1 MVEHSTPLA
10 VQRSAGLFGNIETG
24 RVLTKKMIKNPAEII
39 LHAGAYMNYWAGLY
53 NAELKGMLEDGV
65 KVMLSYAYRALSRQG
80 QTRPLLQLAAPPD
93 VHDDSDND
101 EE

>member
-1 MVEHSTPLA
+1 
-10 VQRSAGLFGNIETG
+10 
-24 RVLTKKMIKNPAEII
+24 
-39 LHAGAYMNYWAGLY
+39 MNYWAGLY

-93 VHDDSDND
+93 IHDDSDND